1 MYVGRAGEVLEQQLA
16 EAQQHATAQE
26 EELQK
31 AKEEAIISLKAQLRR
46 GSRNTWRPCLS
57 SLT

>member
-1 MYVGRAGEVLEQQLA
+1 MNVGRAREVLEQQLA

-31 AKEEAIISLKAQLRR
+31 AEEEAIISLKAQLRR
-46 GSRNTWRPCLS
+46 ASRNTWRPCLS